1 MAPQQKSKGLFSGFG
16 KSKEAVSGSQVTKP
30 AATNGNVAPS
40 TPAKK
45 LIAEPPKKVELP
57 PKPVTPAPA
66 MPEPKAPAPAPAP
79 AIPAPVV
86 TPTPTPAPPPHVIA
100 AAPAAPPAPRA
111 APITRVHAP
120 ALAPA
125 PAPEAEKV
133 TPSRLRVDDARAA
146 WQARPSIPVRLLD
159 NYVNFMVMGES
170 GLGKTTF
177 IHNLVNSYKT
187 QKAQPSDGSSTSLA
201 QFQSDPDSLKTIL
214 DPMEV
219 REAGRRLH
227 VTVQDM
233 PGWGDDINLVRYL
246 RVVVDFILAQRAK
259 DYEILAGSRGLNET
273 AMCGQLQNSLTA
285 CVYFLTPHRVKKVD
299 LIIMSAL
306 SQLVTVIPV
315 IAKAD
320 TMTEKELHQY
330 RTEVRTMLSSPSKYA
345 PSKTLAPLD
354 FNTFGF
360 SGDVL
365 ADLGLTAESMPLA
378 LITSNDHEPV
388 IDPALQMELGLESP
402 EVQQPVRC
410 YRWGSAYAL
419 NRDHSDLLILKRLL
433 LGDKAD
439 SLYAMLDES
448 YNRYLTFCKQ
458 YEANG
463 KQLPLIVQNAAAMCT
478 PYLEYDDYS
487 NAKTALDSAQQ
498 AMSTLMAENKALV
511 ERINALERSRAS
523 MTGVRA

>member
-1 MAPQQKSKGLFSGFG
+1 MAPQQKNKGIFANFG
-16 KSKEAVSGSQVTKP
+16 KSKEAVSGTQVTKVAATTVAPP
-30 AATNGNVAPS
+30 AA
-40 TPAKK
+40 PAK
-45 LIAEPPKKVELP
+45 LAPVELPVKKVEAPVKPAVVYEVPAEIKTPTPAEIKLP
-57 PKPVTPAPA
+57 VTVTPAP
-66 MPEPKAPAPAPAP
+66 
-79 AIPAPVV
+79 
-86 TPTPTPAPPPHVIA
+86 TPAPEPAPKHVTPEIKMPA
-100 AAPAAPPAPRA
+100 SAKRAAPASRA
-111 APITRVHAP
+111 APPP
-120 ALAPA
+120 AEHVSPIS
-125 PAPEAEKV
+125 K
-133 TPSRLRVDDARAA
+133 LRVDDARAA

-177 IHNLVNSYKT
+177 IRNLVSSYKT

-201 QFQSDPDSLKTIL
+201 QFQSDPESLKTIVE
-214 DPMEV
+214 PMEV

-227 VTVQDM
+227 VTIQDM

-259 DYEILAGSRGLNET
+259 DYELLAGSRGLNET

-320 TMTEKELHQY
+320 TMTEKELEQY
-330 RTEVRTMLSSPSKYA
+330 RKEVRTMLSAPSKYA

-360 SGDVL
+360 AADVL
-365 ADLGLTAESMPLA
+365 ADLGLNPENMPLA

-388 IDPALQMELGLESP
+388 VDTALQAELGLESP
-402 EVQQPVRC
+402 EVQQPVRN
-410 YRWGSAYAL
+410 YRWGVAYAL
-419 NRDHSDLLILKRLL
+419 NRDHSDLLTLKRLL
-433 LGDKAD
+433 LGDKVD

-448 YNRYLTFCKQ
+448 Y
-458 YEANG
+458 
-463 KQLPLIVQNAAAMCT
+463 
-478 PYLEYDDYS
+478 
-487 NAKTALDSAQQ
+487 
-498 AMSTLMAENKALV
+498 
-511 ERINALERSRAS
+511 SRCVITCHIHGTWTCPS
-523 MTGVRA
+523 P